1 MALGDGARG
10 VEATVSSAVPGVPP
24 GVWHGQGAE
33 ALELSGVVS
42 AGAVDAA
49 GGRLIP
55 LAPSSRAAPDQA
67 AEERLVAAARE
78 ASL

>member
-1 MALGDGARG
+1 MADSTRIHR
-10 VEATVSSAVPGVPP
+10 VCDE
-24 GVWHGQGAE
+24 
-33 ALELSGVVS
+33 VVS

-67 AEERLVAAARE
+67 AEEPLVAAARE

>member
-1 MALGDGARG
+1 MADSTRIHR
-10 VEATVSSAVPGVPP
+10 VCD
-24 GVWHGQGAE
+24 
-33 ALELSGVVS
+33 GVVS
-42 AGAVDAA
+42 AGAGAVDAA

-67 AEERLVAAARE
+67 AEEPLVAAARE

>member
-1 MALGDGARG
+1 MADSTRIHR
-10 VEATVSSAVPGVPP
+10 VCD
-24 GVWHGQGAE
+24 
-33 ALELSGVVS
+33 GVVS
-42 AGAVDAA
+42 AGAGAVDAA